1 MSFIFYDLE
10 TSGLSAQWDVPLQS
24 ALIHTDADLNIQAE
38 LSFRAR
44 LPAHIVPSP
53 GALLVTGVTPA
64 MLEQA
69 PLSVGEMLGLI
80 ARAFNE
86 WAPATIVTY
95 NGLRFDEEVL
105 RHAFF
110 THLLP
115 PYSSQGPGLKRAD
128 LLVMLRAV
136 RLLEPNAV
144 TIPIGVNGKPSMKLG
159 DVCRANGIALHE
171 EDAHDALADTR
182 ATLALFRH
190 LREVAPSTIARML
203 ENTHKS
209 GPAALLAGDEPIM
222 LGGMT
227 AMVPVIGIAPS
238 PRNAAGWAV
247 ADLSVDP
254 ASYLDGSAE
263 EIAALLTAKG
273 PRSIRTVRT
282 NAQPILVGWENGAH
296 AMPADRLDDAVYRQ
310 RARQVRDHAGFRKHL
325 LLALANQYAD
335 AEPSHWPEA
344 TLYSGGFISDEQ
356 IRLSRR
362 WHELDWAQRPAFA
375 DKLFTDVRLRAFA
388 NRLTF
393 LEAAEHLSP
402 AAWAKGREWLRH
414 RLLTE
419 EEVPWLTL
427 QKALGEIDAIRAQ
440 TEAGAGERLRQIG
453 EIERWLV
460 ERQQE
465 LARASAA

>member
-10 TSGLSAQWDVPLQS
+10 TSGLAPQWDVPLQA
-24 ALIHTDADLNIQAE
+24 ALIHADADLNIQAE

-53 GALLVTGVTPA
+53 SALLVTGVTPA

-80 ARAFNE
+80 NRAFTE

-115 PYSSQGPGLKRAD
+115 PYATQGPGLKRAD

-136 RLLEPNAV
+136 RLLEPGAV
-144 TIPIGVNGKPSMKLG
+144 TIPIGTNGKPSMKLG
-159 DVCRANGIALHE
+159 DVCRANGIVLRE
-171 EDAHDALADTR
+171 EDAHDAMADTR

-190 LREVAPSTIARML
+190 LREVAPSTLARML
-203 ENTHKS
+203 ENAHKS
-209 GPAALLAGDEPIM
+209 GPAALLAGDEPIL

-227 AMVPVIGIAPS
+227 AMMPVIGIAPS
-238 PRNAAGWAV
+238 PRNAAAWAV

-254 ASYLDGSAE
+254 STYINGSAD

-273 PRSIRTVRT
+273 PRSIRAVRT
-282 NAQPILVGWENGAH
+282 NAQPILLGWEHGVH
-296 AMPADRLDDAVYRQ
+296 ALPADSLDEAIYRQ
-310 RARQVRDHAGFRKHL
+310 RARQIRDHAGFRKNL
-325 LLALANQYAD
+325 LLALANQYAN
-335 AEPSHWPEA
+335 AEPSPWPEA

-356 IRLSRR
+356 MRLSRR
-362 WHELDWAQRPAFA
+362 WHEIDWAQRPAFA

-388 NRLTF
+388 NRLMF
-393 LEAAEHLSP
+393 LNAAEYLSP
-402 AAWAKGREWLRH
+402 AAWAKGRDWLRH

-419 EEVPWLTL
+419 DDVPWLTL
-427 QKALGEIDAIRAQ
+427 SKALGEIDALRAQ
-440 TEAGAGERLRQIG
+440 TEPGDGERLRQIA

-465 LARASAA
+465 LAQASAA

>member
-10 TSGLSAQWDVPLQS
+10 TTGLAPQWDVPLQA

-69 PLSVGEMLGLI
+69 PLSVGEILGLI
-80 ARAFNE
+80 ARAFTG

-115 PYSSQGPGLKRAD
+115 PYATQGPGLKRAD
-128 LLVMLRAV
+128 LLVMLRSV
-136 RLLEPNAV
+136 RLLEPGAV
-144 TIPIGVNGKPSMKLG
+144 TIPIGTNGKPSMKLG
-159 DVCRANGIALHE
+159 DVCCANGITLHE
-171 EDAHDALADTR
+171 DDAHDALADTR

-190 LREVAPSTIARML
+190 LRKVAPSTIALML
-203 ENTHKS
+203 ENAQKS
-209 GPAALLAGDEPIM
+209 GPAALLAGEELIL

-227 AMVPVIGIAPS
+227 AMAPVIGVAPS
-238 PRNAAGWAV
+238 PRNAAAWAV

-254 ASYLDGSAE
+254 ASYLDSPVE

-273 PRSIRTVRT
+273 PRTIRTVRT
-282 NAQPILVGWENGAH
+282 NAQPILTGWEHGVH
-296 AMPADRLDDAVYRQ
+296 ALPADRLDDAVYRR
-310 RARQVRDHAGFRKHL
+310 RARQVRDHEGFRKNL
-325 LLALANQYAD
+325 MLALADQYAD

-344 TLYSGGFISDEQ
+344 TLYSGGFIADEQ

-362 WHELDWAQRPAFA
+362 WHEIDWVQRPAFA
-375 DKLFTDVRLRAFA
+375 DKLFTDLRMRAFA

-393 LEAAEHLSP
+393 LNAAEHLSP
-402 AAWAKGREWLRH
+402 AAWAKGRDWLRH
-414 RLLTE
+414 RLLTQDD
-419 EEVPWLTL
+419 VPWLTL
-427 QKALGEIDAIRAQ
+427 PKALHETDVLRAQ
-440 TEAGAGERLRQIG
+440 AEPGDGERLRQLA